1 MDSFS
6 KVCRDTLSFDE
17 KSETEIAQL
26 DGEIRRMYTT
36 IPDSLRTRLLADSI
50 SDPPFHVMTRIYV
63 EFIYLKSLCV
73 FHRKYMVRGDP
84 FSTKSCVEAGQQLVS
99 IFIESTESFHKEV
112 SSIENV
118 GCSRILP

>member
-1 MDSFS
+1 MPPSRSEDEPISILWFIAKDRQMDSFS

-50 SDPPFHVMTRIYV
+50 SDPPFHVMTRILSQ
-63 EFIYLKSLCV
+63 ESLC
-73 FHRKYMVRGDP
+73 
-84 FSTKSCVEAGQQLVS
+84 
-99 IFIESTESFHKEV
+99 
-112 SSIENV
+112 
-118 GCSRILP
+118 LPPQIHGARRSLQH

>member
-26 DGEIRRMYTT
+26 DGEIRQ
-36 IPDSLRTRLLADSI
+36 
-50 SDPPFHVMTRIYV
+50 F
-63 EFIYLKSLCV
+63 YLKSLCV